1 MKRGFD
7 RPSTSDMI
15 ATAATE
21 STDERIRMNG
31 LILDSTKPS
40 LILFLS
46 ESPSYQ
52 SQSRHLDNFGP
63 VSHPRQTLCVYN
75 PILLACKQLV
85 PPAKQKVPCD
95 ELEPRGE
102 RVAYIS
108 SIRTVCRSASTL
120 SAYPLPQTLPVAP
133 PCQRTY
139 GRGSRWCSESP
150 SRPQSKRGY
159 NQLEQPRSADY
170 ASE

>member
-75 PILLACKQLV
+75 PILLSCKQLV
-85 PPAKQKVPCD
+85 PPTKQKVPCN

-108 SIRTVCRSASTL
+108 SIRTVCRSASTVCIPSSSNIACSSAL
-120 SAYPLPQTLPVAP
+120 S
-133 PCQRTY
+133 TY
-139 GRGSRWCSESP
+139 LWSRISLVFGVTVTSAVK
-150 SRPQSKRGY
+150 KRI
-159 NQLEQPRSADY
+159 
-170 ASE
+170 